1 MKNILP
7 HIVNYEKTTLD
18 KNIIW
23 DVQHDVR
30 QISKNLQILRSKKA
44 YGLKISQSIIFI
56 CFSLPWKILYKYKA
70 KQIIEL
76 AKTLWLFA

>member
-7 HIVNYEKTTLD
+7 HIVIYEKTTLD

-44 YGLKISQSIIFI
+44 YGLKISQSIIFMF
-56 CFSLPWKILYKYKA
+56 FSTLKD
-70 KQIIEL
+70 IIQVQS
-76 AKTLWLFA
+76 KTNHRIS

>member
-7 HIVNYEKTTLD
+7 HIVIYEKTTLD

-56 CFSLPWKILYKYKA
+56 TKNYYGLLLLNS
-70 KQIIEL
+70 KQSFQEHL
-76 AKTLWLFA
+76 KS